1 MHNVRVGY
9 GELRQRA
16 LAVAAGPQQ
25 QIVKSGDCVAV
36 LLPRGIEQVI
46 AVLGIMAVGAAYLP
60 VNIDHPAV
68 SQALLCHKAQVHV
81 AIGERPAIEGV
92 EAYPFEQLA
101 CAELL
106 AAPVLPDP
114 ANLAYIIFTS
124 GSTGE
129 PKGVEIE
136 HRSASNTVNDICQ
149 RYGIRS
155 KDVLLGV
162 AALDFDLSIFD
173 IFGALSQG
181 ALLVLSEKEEHR
193 DAEGWLAL
201 MQQHQV
207 SVWNSVP
214 H

>member
-1 MHNVRVGY
+1 M
-9 GELRQRA
+9 
-16 LAVAAGPQQ
+16 
-25 QIVKSGDCVAV
+25 
-36 LLPRGIEQVI
+36 
-46 AVLGIMAVGAAYLP
+46 
-60 VNIDHPAV
+60 
-68 SQALLCHKAQVHV
+68 
-81 AIGERPAIEGV
+81 
-92 EAYPFEQLA
+92 
-101 CAELL
+101 

-114 ANLAYIIFTS
+114 ASLAYIIFTS
-124 GSTGE
+124 GSSGE

-136 HRSASNTVNDICQ
+136 YRSASNTVNDICQ

-162 AALDFDLSIFD
+162 AALDFDLSVFD

-181 ALLVLSEKEEHR
+181 ALLVLSEEEEHR

-214 H
+214 TLMEMLVEIARLRGVTLLYLRLVLLLYLRLVLLSGDWVSPDIAARLKLTAPVCQTIALGGATEAAIWSNAWVVPDHAPRRWPSVPYGWPAAQSAIPRGG